1 MEPQKCNTYIL
12 YDLPICEPERK
23 SVGIFNLA
31 LLNIFKNS
39 NSISNNVYLG
49 MFTYSWPAF
58 DKYLIAL
65 QQKNFL
71 LFENTAA
78 DMIHL
83 LCRPLSMQM

>member
-1 MEPQKCNTYIL
+1 
-12 YDLPICEPERK
+12 
-23 SVGIFNLA
+23 
-31 LLNIFKNS
+31 
-39 NSISNNVYLG
+39 

-83 LCRPLSMQM
+83 LYRSLSMQMLVDPQYFGIIINM